1 MVNKKIVLNV
11 CGVKSL
17 GGLKLFLESF
27 DFLAESGSKLIV
39 LYSELPFYKDLQNQ
53 FIDSE
58 LVKFIYIKQR
68 RFIHPYLNFFIS
80 KDTKNI
86 INSSDAII
94 HYGNFGFKTKIKSFV
109 LIQNVLPLVKNDLRN
124 RLLRYFIIR
133 SSKFSE
139 HILVQLEHLKNYLP
153 IEEKNKIIGIGEII
167 QKSVPLSN
175 TNGGIVCFASEV
187 PNKNFQFILK
197 TLRNISKNHMVTIIN
212 PIDNIDEFRCVATSN
227 NEETMKILS
236 ENEIYFHASD
246 FETVGLPLY
255 EAQELGLKVVAPT
268 SPYTQYF
275 DKDSTFLY
283 EKNNVEDAVEKINLA
298 IKSEAKNIKALNY
311 SENWAKV
318 LGLI

>member
-1 MVNKKIVLNV
+1 MVNKNIVLNV

-27 DFLAESGSKLIV
+27 DFLAESGSKLTV

-53 FIDSE
+53 FIDSK

-68 RFIHPYLNFFIS
+68 RFAHPYLNFFIS
-80 KDTKNI
+80 KDIKNI

-124 RLLRYFIIR
+124 RLLRFFILR
-133 SSKFSE
+133 SSKSSE
-139 HILVQLEHLKNYLP
+139 HILIQLKHLKNYLP
-153 IEEKNKIIGIGEII
+153 TEERKKIIEIGEIVE
-167 QKSVPLSN
+167 KSVPLSN

-197 TLRNISKNHMVTIIN
+197 TLRKISNNNLITIIN
-212 PIDNIDEFRCVATSN
+212 PSTNIKEFNCVTTSN
-227 NEETMKILS
+227 NEETIKILS
-236 ENEIYFHASD
+236 ENEIYFHASN

-255 EAQELGLKVVAPT
+255 EAQELGLKVVAPS

-283 EKNNVEDAVEKINLA
+283 ENNNVNDAVEKINTA
-298 IKSEAKNIKALNY
+298 IKSESKNIHALNY

-318 LGLI
+318 LSKI

>member
-58 LVKFIYIKQR
+58 LVKFYYIKKKR
-68 RFIHPYLNFFIS
+68 YLHPYLNIFLN
-80 KDTKNI
+80 KDIKSI

-124 RLLRYFIIR
+124 RLLRYFIVR
-133 SSKFSE
+133 SSKLSE
-139 HILVQLEHLKNYLP
+139 HILVQLKHLKNYLP
-153 IEEKNKIIGIGEII
+153 NEERKKIIEIGEII

-298 IKSEAKNIKALNY
+298 IKSESKNIKALNY

>member
-68 RFIHPYLNFFIS
+68 RFTHPYLNFFIS

-124 RLLRYFIIR
+124 RLLRFFIIR

-197 TLRNISKNHMVTIIN
+197 TLRNISKNHIVTIIN
-212 PIDNIDEFRCVATSN
+212 PIDNIDEFRCVTTSN

-283 EKNNVEDAVEKINLA
+283 EKNNVEDAVENINLA

>member
-68 RFIHPYLNFFIS
+68 RFTHPYLNFFIS

-283 EKNNVEDAVEKINLA
+283 EKNNVEDAIEKINLA
-298 IKSEAKNIKALNY
+298 IKSESKNIKALNY

>member
-68 RFIHPYLNFFIS
+68 RFTHPYLNFFIS

>member
-68 RFIHPYLNFFIS
+68 RFTHPYLNFFIS

-124 RLLRYFIIR
+124 RLLRFFIIR

>member
-27 DFLAESGSKLIV
+27 DFLVESGNKLTV

-53 FIDSE
+53 FTDSG

-68 RFIHPYLNFFIS
+68 RFTHPYLNFFLTADI
-80 KDTKNI
+80 KNI

-124 RLLRYFIIR
+124 RLLRFFILR
-133 SSKFSE
+133 SSKSSE
-139 HILVQLEHLKNYLP
+139 HILIQLKHLKNYLP
-153 IEEKNKIIGIGEII
+153 TEERKKIIEIGEIVE
-167 QKSVPLSN
+167 KSVPLSN

-197 TLRNISKNHMVTIIN
+197 TLRNISNNNMITIIN
-212 PIDNIDEFRCVATSN
+212 PSTNIKEFNCVTTSN
-227 NEETMKILS
+227 NEETIKILS
-236 ENEIYFHASD
+236 ENEIYFHASN

-255 EAQELGLKVVAPT
+255 EAQELGLKVVAPS

-283 EKNNVEDAVEKINLA
+283 ENNNVNDAVEKINTA
-298 IKSEAKNIKALNY
+298 IKSESKNIHALNY

-318 LGLI
+318 LSKI

>member
-27 DFLAESGSKLIV
+27 DFLAESGNKLIV

-68 RFIHPYLNFFIS
+68 RFYHPYLNIFIS
-80 KDTKNI
+80 KDIKNI

-124 RLLRYFIIR
+124 RLLRFFILR
-133 SSKFSE
+133 SSKSSE
-139 HILVQLEHLKNYLP
+139 HILIQLKHLKNYLP
-153 IEEKNKIIGIGEII
+153 TEERKKIIEIGEIVE
-167 QKSVPLSN
+167 KSVPLSN

-197 TLRNISKNHMVTIIN
+197 TLRKISNNNLITIIN
-212 PIDNIDEFRCVATSN
+212 PSTNIKEFNCVTTSN
-227 NEETMKILS
+227 NEETIKILS
-236 ENEIYFHASD
+236 ENEIYFHASN

-255 EAQELGLKVVAPT
+255 EAQELGLKVVAPS

-283 EKNNVEDAVEKINLA
+283 ENNNVNDAVEKINTA
-298 IKSEAKNIKALNY
+298 IKSESKNIHALNY

-318 LGLI
+318 LSKI

>member
-58 LVKFIYIKQR
+58 LVKFYYIKKKR
-68 RFIHPYLNFFIS
+68 YLHPYLNIFLN
-80 KDTKNI
+80 KDIKSI

-94 HYGNFGFKTKIKSFV
+94 HYGNFGFKTKIKSFI
-109 LIQNVLPLVKNDLRN
+109 LIQNILPLVKNDVRN
-124 RLLRYFIIR
+124 LLLRYFIIR
-133 SSKFSE
+133 SSKDSD
-139 HILVQLEHLKNYLP
+139 HILVQLNHLKNYLP
-153 IEEKNKIIGIGEII
+153 IQDRNKIIEIGEIVE
-167 QKSVPLSN
+167 KSVPLSN
-175 TNGGIVCFASEV
+175 KNGRIVCFASEI
-187 PNKNFQFILK
+187 PNKNFEFILK
-197 TLRNISKNHMVTIIN
+197 VLNNISNNNLITIIN
-212 PIDNIDEFRCVATSN
+212 PKNNIQEFNCVKTSN
-227 NEETMKILS
+227 NEETMKLLS

-255 EAQELGLKVVAPT
+255 EAQELGLKVVAPS

-283 EKNNVEDAVEKINLA
+283 ESNNVNDAVDKIHKA
-298 IKSEAKNIKALNY
+298 TKSSAQNIKALNY

-318 LGLI
+318 LRKI

>member
-68 RFIHPYLNFFIS
+68 RFTHPYLNFFIS

-298 IKSEAKNIKALNY
+298 IKSESKNIKALNY

>member
-68 RFIHPYLNFFIS
+68 RFTHPYLNFFIS

-124 RLLRYFIIR
+124 RILRFFIIR
-133 SSKFSE
+133 K
-139 HILVQLEHLKNYLP
+139 Y
-153 IEEKNKIIGIGEII
+153 II
-167 QKSVPLSN
+167 KC
-175 TNGGIVCFASEV
+175 T
-187 PNKNFQFILK
+187 
-197 TLRNISKNHMVTIIN
+197 T
-212 PIDNIDEFRCVATSN
+212 
-227 NEETMKILS
+227 
-236 ENEIYFHASD
+236 
-246 FETVGLPLY
+246 
-255 EAQELGLKVVAPT
+255 
-268 SPYTQYF
+268 
-275 DKDSTFLY
+275 
-283 EKNNVEDAVEKINLA
+283 
-298 IKSEAKNIKALNY
+298 
-311 SENWAKV
+311 
-318 LGLI
+318 

>member
-68 RFIHPYLNFFIS
+68 RFTHPYLNFFIS

-283 EKNNVEDAVEKINLA
+283 ENNNVNDAVEKINLA
-298 IKSEAKNIKALNY
+298 IKSESTNIKALNY

>member
-27 DFLAESGSKLIV
+27 DYFAESGNKLIV

-53 FIDSE
+53 FLDSE
-58 LVKFIYIKQR
+58 LVKFVYVKQK
-68 RFIHPYLNFFIS
+68 RFLHPYLNFFLS
-80 KDTKNI
+80 RSTKEK
-86 INSSDAII
+86 INSSR
-94 HYGNFGFKTKIKSFV
+94 SFV
-109 LIQNVLPLVKNDLRN
+109 LIQNVLPLVKNDFRN
-124 RLLRYFIIR
+124 SLLRYFILR
-133 SSKFSE
+133 SSKISD
-139 HILVQLEHLKNYLP
+139 HVLVQLEHLKDYLP
-153 IEEKNKIIGIGEII
+153 VEERNKIIEIGEIVE
-167 QKSVPLSN
+167 KSVPLSN
-175 TNGGIVCFASEV
+175 TNGGIVCFGSEI

-197 TLRNISKNHMVTIIN
+197 ALKNISNRNRITIIN
-212 PIDNIDEFRCVATSN
+212 PVSNIKEFSCVTTSN
-227 NEETMKILS
+227 NAETMKILS
-236 ENEIYFHASD
+236 ENEIYFHASN

-255 EAQELGLKVVAPT
+255 EAQELGLKVVAPS

-283 EKNNVEDAVEKINLA
+283 EINNVNDAVEKINLA
-298 IKSEAKNIKALNY
+298 IESKSKNIQALNY

>member
-27 DFLAESGSKLIV
+27 DFLVESGNKITV

-53 FIDSE
+53 FIDSG
-58 LVKFIYIKQR
+58 LVNFIYIKQK
-68 RFIHPYLNFFIS
+68 RFFHPYLNLFLR
-80 KDTKNI
+80 KNI
-86 INSSDAII
+86 KNEINSSDAII

-124 RLLRYFIIR
+124 RLLRYFINR
-133 SSKFSE
+133 SINFSE
-139 HILVQLEHLKNYLP
+139 HILIQLEHLKNYLP
-153 IEEKNKIIGIGEII
+153 NGQRTKIIEIGEISE
-167 QKSVPLSN
+167 KSVPLSN
-175 TNGGIVCFASEV
+175 NNGGIVCFASEI
-187 PNKNFQFILK
+187 PNKNFQFILE
-197 TLRNISKNHMVTIIN
+197 TLRNISNKNLVTIIN
-212 PIDNIDEFRCVATSN
+212 PKNKIDQFNCITTSDN
-227 NEETMKILS
+227 TETMKILS

-255 EAQELGLKVVAPT
+255 EAQDLGLKVVAPS

-283 EKNNVEDAVEKINLA
+283 ENNNVNDAIEKINTA
-298 IKSEAKNIKALNY
+298 IKSPSKNIKALNY

-318 LGLI
+318 LTKI

>member
-1 MVNKKIVLNV
+1 MVNKKIILNV

-27 DFLAESGSKLIV
+27 DFLAESGNKLIV

-53 FIDSE
+53 FINSE

-68 RFIHPYLNFFIS
+68 RFTHPYLNFFIS
-80 KDTKNI
+80 KDIKNI

-124 RLLRYFIIR
+124 RLLRFFIIR

-153 IEEKNKIIGIGEII
+153 IEEKNKIIEIGEIFPI
-167 QKSVPLSN
+167 SVPLSN

-212 PIDNIDEFRCVATSN
+212 PINNIDEFQSVTTSN

-255 EAQELGLKVVAPT
+255 EAQELGLKVVAPS

-283 EKNNVEDAVEKINLA
+283 EKNNVDDAVEKINLA
-298 IKSEAKNIKALNY
+298 IKSESKNIKAINY

-318 LGLI
+318 LDLI

>member
-27 DFLAESGSKLIV
+27 DFLVESNNKITV

-53 FIDSE
+53 FVNTN
-58 LVKFIYIKQR
+58 LVKFIYINKR
-68 RFIHPYLNFFIS
+68 RFTHPYLNFFIS
-80 KDTKNI
+80 KEIKNI

-124 RLLRYFIIR
+124 LLLRYFIVR

-139 HILVQLEHLKNYLP
+139 HILVQLEHLKNYIP
-153 IEEKNKIIGIGEII
+153 NEEENKIIEIGEII
-167 QKSVPLSN
+167 EKSVPLSN
-175 TNGGIVCFASEV
+175 SNGGIVCFASEI
-187 PNKNFQFILK
+187 PNKNYQFILK
-197 TLRNISKNHMVTIIN
+197 TLRNVSKNQMITIIN
-212 PIDNIDEFRCVATSN
+212 PINNIDEFHCVSTAN

-255 EAQELGLKVVAPT
+255 EAQELGLKVVAPN

-283 EKNNVEDAVEKINLA
+283 EKNNVHDAVEKINLA
-298 IKSEAKNIKALNY
+298 TNSETSNIKALNY

-318 LGLI
+318 LALI

>member
-27 DFLAESGSKLIV
+27 DFLVESGNKLTV

-58 LVKFIYIKQR
+58 LVKFIYIKKK
-68 RFIHPYLNFFIS
+68 RFLHPYLNFFLS
-80 KDTKNI
+80 QEVKNI
-86 INSSDAII
+86 INLSDSII

-109 LIQNVLPLVKNDLRN
+109 LIQNVLPLVKNDIRN
-124 RLLRYFIIR
+124 RLLRYFILR
-133 SSKFSE
+133 SSKYSDY
-139 HILVQLEHLKNYLP
+139 ILVQLEHLKNYLP
-153 IEEKNKIIGIGEII
+153 YEEKNKIIKIGEIGE
-167 QKSVPLSN
+167 KSVPLSN

-187 PNKNFQFILK
+187 PNKNFKFILK
-197 TLRNISKNHMVTIIN
+197 VLRNISSNNSITIIN
-212 PIDNIDEFRCVATSN
+212 PINDIKEFKCVTTSN
-227 NEETMKILS
+227 NEETLKILS

-255 EAQELGLKVVAPT
+255 EAQELGLKVVAPY

-275 DKDSTFLY
+275 HRDSTFLY
-283 EKNNVEDAVEKINLA
+283 EKNNINDAVEKINLA
-298 IKSEAKNIKALNY
+298 IKSDSKNIQALNY
-311 SENWAKV
+311 SENWIKV
-318 LGLI
+318 LSKI

>member
-1 MVNKKIVLNV
+1 MNDENE
-11 CGVKSL
+11 
-17 GGLKLFLESF
+17 LFLKQMKGVAQIKKS
-27 DFLAESGSKLIV
+27 DR
-39 LYSELPFYKDLQNQ
+39 
-53 FIDSE
+53 
-58 LVKFIYIKQR
+58 VKNTKIIK
-68 RFIHPYLNFFIS
+68 
-80 KDTKNI
+80 
-86 INSSDAII
+86 
-94 HYGNFGFKTKIKSFV
+94 KTK
-109 LIQNVLPLVKNDLRN
+109 
-124 RLLRYFIIR
+124 
-133 SSKFSE
+133 
-139 HILVQLEHLKNYLP
+139 LK
-153 IEEKNKIIGIGEII
+153 KNKIIGIGEII
-167 QKSVPLSN
+167 QKSVPLSS

>member
-27 DFLAESGSKLIV
+27 DFLAESGNKLIV

-68 RFIHPYLNFFIS
+68 RFTHPYLNFFIS

>member
-68 RFIHPYLNFFIS
+68 RFTHPYLNFFIS

-212 PIDNIDEFRCVATSN
+212 PTDNIDEFRCVTTSN
-227 NEETMKILS
+227 NEETMQILS

>member
-68 RFIHPYLNFFIS
+68 RFTHPYLNFFIS

-133 SSKFSE
+133 SSKLSK

-153 IEEKNKIIGIGEII
+153 IEEKNKIIGIGEIT
-167 QKSVPLSN
+167 QKSVPLSS

-255 EAQELGLKVVAPT
+255 EAQELGLKVVAPS

-283 EKNNVEDAVEKINLA
+283 ENNDVDDAVDKINLA
-298 IKSEAKNIKALNY
+298 IKSESKNIKALNY

>member
-68 RFIHPYLNFFIS
+68 RFTHPYLNFFIS

-124 RLLRYFIIR
+124 RLLRFFIIR

-153 IEEKNKIIGIGEII
+153 IDEKNKIIGIGEII

-212 PIDNIDEFRCVATSN
+212 PIDNIDEFRCVITSN

-298 IKSEAKNIKALNY
+298 IRSEAKNIKALNY

>member
-27 DFLAESGSKLIV
+27 DFLAESGSKLTV

-58 LVKFIYIKQR
+58 LVKFYYIKKKR
-68 RFIHPYLNFFIS
+68 YLHPYLNIFLN
-80 KDTKNI
+80 KDIKSI

-94 HYGNFGFKTKIKSFV
+94 HYGNFGFKTKIKSFI
-109 LIQNVLPLVKNDLRN
+109 LIQNVLPLVKNDIRN
-124 RLLRYFIIR
+124 LLLRYFIIR

>member
-1 MVNKKIVLNV
+1 MVNKKIILNV

-27 DFLAESGSKLIV
+27 DFLAESGNKLIV

-53 FIDSE
+53 FINSA

-68 RFIHPYLNFFIS
+68 RFTHPYLNFFIS
-80 KDTKNI
+80 KDIKNI

-124 RLLRYFIIR
+124 RLLRFFIIR

-153 IEEKNKIIGIGEII
+153 IEEKNKIIEIGEIFP
-167 QKSVPLSN
+167 KSVPLSN

-197 TLRNISKNHMVTIIN
+197 TLRNISKNHIVTIIN
-212 PIDNIDEFRCVATSN
+212 PINNIDEFQSVTTSN

-255 EAQELGLKVVAPT
+255 EAQELGLKVVAPS

-283 EKNNVEDAVEKINLA
+283 EKNNVDDAVEKINLA
-298 IKSEAKNIKALNY
+298 IKSESKNIKAINY

-318 LGLI
+318 LDLI

>member
-27 DFLAESGSKLIV
+27 DFLTQSGNKITV

-53 FIDSE
+53 FIESD

-68 RFIHPYLNFFIS
+68 RFIHPYLHFFIS
-80 KDTKNI
+80 KDIKNI
-86 INSSDAII
+86 INSYDAII

-124 RLLRYFIIR
+124 RILRYFIIR

-139 HILVQLEHLKNYLP
+139 HILVQLGHLKNYLP
-153 IEEKNKIIGIGEII
+153 NEEKNKIIEIGEII

-197 TLRNISKNHMVTIIN
+197 TLKNVSKNHTITIIN
-212 PIDNIDEFRCVATSN
+212 PINKIDEFECVTTSN
-227 NEETMKILS
+227 NQETMKILS
-236 ENEIYFHASD
+236 KNEVYFHASD

-255 EAQELGLKVVAPT
+255 EAQELGLKVVAPV

-283 EKNNVEDAVEKINLA
+283 ENNNVDDAVEKINLA
-298 IKSEAKNIKALNY
+298 IKSDSKNIKALNY
-311 SENWAKV
+311 TENWAKV